1 VIAPKIANAFQAVG
15 PEASQNL
22 FGGIQSGSNTITTEM
37 SNFKQQQAA
46 AQAQHRQHRQHNRRG
61 KYRQVNIIF
70 ICLFRTTCK
79 YFFSGNASTAG
90 SPAVTTGTPAVT
102 PPTVT
107 TPAVTTPAVTTP
119 AVTGYQAFTN
129 LPDLINY
136 DSQFPNPTQ
145 AQQNDFGFQMNRI
158 LGIN

>member
-1 VIAPKIANAFQAVG
+1 MIAPKIANAFQAVG

-90 SPAVTTGTPAVT
+90 SPAVTTGTPPAVT
-102 PPTVT
+102 PPT
-107 TPAVTTPAVTTP
+107 VTTP